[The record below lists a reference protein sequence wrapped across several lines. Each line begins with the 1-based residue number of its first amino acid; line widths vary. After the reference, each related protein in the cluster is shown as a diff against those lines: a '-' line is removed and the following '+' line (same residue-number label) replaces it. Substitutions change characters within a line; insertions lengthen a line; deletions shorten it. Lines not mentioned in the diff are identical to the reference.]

1 MEILMNLSPL
11 FTAIIAFTAFVSFL
25 LVGMNSILDAKITPI
40 KENQVRIEKQME
52 KRMDGIEERMD
63 GMEKQMEK
71 RMDRMESKLDQ
82 LLSDKRHPASVK

>member
-11 FTAIIAFTAFVSFL
+11 FTAIIAFTAVLSFL

-40 KENQVRIEKQME
+40 KENQVRIEKQMKE
-52 KRMDGIEERMD
+52 
-63 GMEKQMEK
+63 

>member
-40 KENQVRIEKQME
+40 KENQVRMEKQME
-52 KRMDGIEERMD
+52 KRMDG
-63 GMEKQMEK
+63 MEK

-82 LLSDKRHPASVK
+82 LLSNIGHLASVK